1 MSFSVHYVIS
11 SCVLPSCV
19 CVCSV
24 ILSHSTGSCLFCNDM
39 AAAADKKGELQKE
52 LICAICLD
60 YFDDPVILKCGHNFC
75 RMCILMHWEEN
86 GGDDIGYQCP
96 ECRMVG
102 LFSCLL
108 LCSGSS
114 VCFYANSPSG

>member
-1 MSFSVHYVIS
+1 MYYVIS
-11 SCVLPSCV
+11 LCALASRVR
-19 CVCSV
+19 VCSV
-24 ILSHSTGSCLFCNDM
+24 CLSPSTGSCVFRDM
-39 AAAADKKGELQKE
+39 AAAADTKGELQKE
-52 LICAICLD
+52 LVCAICLD

-102 LFSCLL
+102 LFS
-108 LCSGSS
+108 
-114 VCFYANSPSG
+114 SPVM

>member
-1 MSFSVHYVIS
+1 
-11 SCVLPSCV
+11 
-19 CVCSV
+19 
-24 ILSHSTGSCLFCNDM
+24 M
-39 AAAADKKGELQKE
+39 AAAADTKGEIQKE
-52 LICAICLD
+52 LVCAICLD

-102 LFSCLL
+102 CVLVLL
-108 LCSGSS
+108 SVAALTPAFPQFCSRL
-114 VCFYANSPSG
+114 NSLS

>member
-1 MSFSVHYVIS
+1 
-11 SCVLPSCV
+11 
-19 CVCSV
+19 
-24 ILSHSTGSCLFCNDM
+24 M
-39 AAAADKKGELQKE
+39 ATAPDTKGELQKE
-52 LICAICLD
+52 LVCAICLD

-102 LFSCLL
+102 IVFMSCP
-108 LCSGSS
+108 
-114 VCFYANSPSG
+114 VNQANSLTGTEITGIINNKHIKNA